1 MRFPWLALHDSLTEL
16 ANRGF
21 LAKRL
26 EQDLVR
32 SRRDETSLA
41 VLCLD
46 LDRFKQVND
55 TLGHPA
61 GDALLRA
68 VADRLR
74 QCVRRSDTVAR
85 LGGDEFAIIQS
96 PIASVDEA
104 GSLAQRVI
112 AVLSEPYDLGEHR
125 IAIGTSVGVVVAP
138 TDSMQADVLLKMADM
153 ALYRSKGEGRG
164 TARFFKPEM
173 DHELAARRVLETSLR
188 RAVVMKEFELHYQP
202 LVDVPSGS
210 VTAMEA
216 LVRWRHPE
224 RGLVRPDEFIPLA
237 EETGLIVQ
245 IGTWVLRQ
253 ACIDA
258 ASWPASVRVAV
269 NLSAS
274 EFKGIGLV
282 DAISEALDDA
292 GLAPE
297 RLELEIT
304 ETSLITDTETA
315 LTMLQALRTMGVRIV
330 LDDFGTGYSSLN
342 YLRTFPFDKI
352 KIDRSFIQDIETR
365 ADCKAIVRAVTDIGD
380 NLGIATTAEG
390 VETYAQLE
398 QIRAHGCD
406 EV

>member
-330 LDDFGTGYSSLN
+330 LDDFGTGYSCN
-342 YLRTFPFDKI
+342 RGKTPGQPAF
-352 KIDRSFIQDIETR
+352 Q
-365 ADCKAIVRAVTDIGD
+365 AG
-380 NLGIATTAEG
+380 
-390 VETYAQLE
+390 
-398 QIRAHGCD
+398 
-406 EV
+406 